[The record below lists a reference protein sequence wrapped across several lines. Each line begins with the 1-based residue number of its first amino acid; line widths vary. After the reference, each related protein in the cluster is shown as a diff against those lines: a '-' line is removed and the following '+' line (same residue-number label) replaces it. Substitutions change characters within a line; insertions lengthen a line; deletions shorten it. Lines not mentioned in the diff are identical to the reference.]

1 MKITAVQFYAENA
14 MKLEI
19 ERLHG
24 KISTEQMLNKLS
36 KVLIKAKEMERN
48 QIIDAQECGFTE
60 GCRYTTG
67 YEQTQWNDGE
77 HYYKETYKL

>member
-36 KVLIKAKEMERN
+36 NLLIESQKMFRKTVHSILGIPYGLKEKNE
-48 QIIDAQECGFTE
+48 
-60 GCRYTTG
+60 
-67 YEQTQWNDGE
+67 
-77 HYYKETYKL
+77 